1 MEGAIMEKKKSNPM
15 ARELR
20 TPKYKSQVIPNK
32 KKTYFDD
39 FHDKMVE
46 EKELLNI
53 SMKESK
59 RQKEERTPSE
69 KLQDELEPI

>member
-32 KKTYFDD
+32 KKTYFED
-39 FHDKMVE
+39 FHDRMLQ

-53 SMKESK
+53 SMKEST
-59 RQKEERTPSE
+59 RQKEERKNNE
-69 KLQDELEPI
+69 